1 MGNYCEIALFRG
13 FIFSKSRRMLD
24 DLPALA
30 AFARIVSAGS
40 MSAAAREL
48 ELPLSVVS
56 KRLAQLEKT
65 VGVRLL
71 QRTTRRQTLT
81 EEGAQFHLRVLRILE
96 EVEQAELLLTRS
108 RQEVAGL
115 LRVTAPGEFGRQHIV
130 PIVADFQRLHP
141 ALAVQLELTDTV
153 VNLLETGQDLAI
165 RFGSLQDS
173 TMIARRLAPNYRV
186 ACASPAYLAQ
196 YGAPTHPAELGQ
208 HRCILIGDQRR
219 AEWRFQGTEGT
230 EPVTVRVTGAIVT
243 NDGQAA
249 HAFAVQG
256 AGIVVKSIWDVG
268 DDLLQGR
275 LQRVLPALS
284 MPTAPLQAIFPHSQ
298 NLAPRVRAF
307 VDYLQIRLQQAWRWE
322 AVTLPS

>member
-1 MGNYCEIALFRG
+1 
-13 FIFSKSRRMLD
+13 MLD

-48 ELPLSVVS
+48 DVPLSVVS
-56 KRLAQLEKT
+56 KRLAQLEKA

-81 EEGAQFHLRVLRILE
+81 EEGAQFHVRVLRILE

-115 LRVTAPGEFGRQHIV
+115 LRVTAPGEFGRQHIA

-141 ALAVQLELTDTV
+141 ALAVQLELTDAV

-219 AEWRFQGTEGT
+219 AEWRFQGTE
-230 EPVTVRVTGAIVT
+230 PVTVRVNGAIVT

-249 HAFAVQG
+249 HEFALQG

-268 DDLLQGR
+268 DDLLQRR
-275 LQRVLPALS
+275 LQRVLPAHT

-298 NLAPRVRAF
+298 NMAPRVRAF
-307 VDYLQIRLQQAWRWE
+307 IDYLQVRLQQAWRWD
-322 AVTLPS
+322 AATDN

>member
-1 MGNYCEIALFRG
+1 
-13 FIFSKSRRMLD
+13 MLD

-48 ELPLSVVS
+48 DVPLSVVS
-56 KRLAQLEKT
+56 KRLAQLEKA

-81 EEGAQFHLRVLRILE
+81 EEGAQFHVRVLRILE

-141 ALAVQLELTDTV
+141 ALAVQLELTDAV

-219 AEWRFQGTEGT
+219 AEWRFQGTE
-230 EPVTVRVTGAIVT
+230 PVTVRVNGAIVT

-249 HAFAVQG
+249 HEFALQG

-268 DDLLQGR
+268 DDLLQRR
-275 LQRVLPALS
+275 LQRVLPAHT

-298 NLAPRVRAF
+298 NMAPRVRAF
-307 VDYLQIRLQQAWRWE
+307 VDYLQVRLQQAWRWD
-322 AVTLPS
+322 AATDN

>member
-1 MGNYCEIALFRG
+1 MGNQSEIAQFRG
-13 FIFSKSRRMLD
+13 LILSKKRIMLN
-24 DLPALA
+24 DLPALS

-81 EEGAQFHLRVLRILE
+81 EEGAQFHVRVLRILE

-115 LRVTAPGEFGRQHIV
+115 LRVSAPGEFGRQYIV
-130 PIVADFQRLHP
+130 AIAADFQRLHP
-141 ALAVQLELTDTV
+141 ALAIQLELTDTV
-153 VNLLETGQDLAI
+153 VNLLETGQDLAV

-196 YGAPTHPAELGQ
+196 YGAPTHPAELSQ

-219 AEWRFQGTEGT
+219 AEWRFQGTE
-230 EPVTVRVTGAIVT
+230 PVTVRVTGAVVT

-249 HAFAVQG
+249 HAFALQG
-256 AGIVVKSIWDVG
+256 AGIVMKSIWDVG

-275 LQRVLPALS
+275 LLRVLPAHS
-284 MPTAPLQAIFPHSQ
+284 IPTAPLQAIFPHSQ

-307 VDYLQIRLQQAWRWE
+307 VDYLHIRLEQAWRWE
-322 AVTLPS
+322 AG

>member
-1 MGNYCEIALFRG
+1 M
-13 FIFSKSRRMLD
+13 MLD

-48 ELPLSVVS
+48 DVPLSVVS
-56 KRLAQLEKT
+56 KRLAQLEKA

-81 EEGAQFHLRVLRILE
+81 EEGAQFHVRVLRILE

-141 ALAVQLELTDTV
+141 ALAVQLELTDAV

-219 AEWRFQGTEGT
+219 AEWRFQGTE
-230 EPVTVRVTGAIVT
+230 PVTVRVNGAIVT

-249 HAFAVQG
+249 HEFALQG

-268 DDLLQGR
+268 DDLLQRR
-275 LQRVLPALS
+275 LQRVLPAHT

-298 NLAPRVRAF
+298 NMAPRVRAF
-307 VDYLQIRLQQAWRWE
+307 VDYLQVRLQQAWRWD
-322 AVTLPS
+322 AATDN

>member
-1 MGNYCEIALFRG
+1 
-13 FIFSKSRRMLD
+13 MLD

-48 ELPLSVVS
+48 DVPLSVVS
-56 KRLAQLEKT
+56 KRLAQLEKA

-81 EEGAQFHLRVLRILE
+81 EEGAQFHVRVLRILE

-141 ALAVQLELTDTV
+141 ALAVQLELTDAV
-153 VNLLETGQDLAI
+153 VNLLETGQDLAV

-219 AEWRFQGTEGT
+219 AEWRFQGTE
-230 EPVTVRVTGAIVT
+230 PVTVRVNGAIVT

-249 HAFAVQG
+249 HEFALQG
-256 AGIVVKSIWDVG
+256 AGIVVKSIWDIG
-268 DDLLQGR
+268 DDLLQRR
-275 LQRVLPALS
+275 LQRVLPAHT

-298 NLAPRVRAF
+298 NMAPRVRAF
-307 VDYLQIRLQQAWRWE
+307 VDYLQVRLQQAWRWD
-322 AVTLPS
+322 AATDN

>member
-1 MGNYCEIALFRG
+1 MI
-13 FIFSKSRRMLD
+13 D

-48 ELPLSVVS
+48 DVPLSVVS
-56 KRLAQLEKT
+56 KRLAQLEKA
-65 VGVRLL
+65 VGIRLL

-81 EEGAQFHLRVLRILE
+81 EEGAQFHARVLRILE
-96 EVEQAELLLTRS
+96 EVEQAEMLVTRS

-115 LRVTAPGEFGRQHIV
+115 LRVTAPGEFGRQHLV
-130 PIVADFQRLHP
+130 PIVADFQRQHP

-196 YGAPTHPAELGQ
+196 YGAPTHPAELAQ

-219 AEWRFQGTEGT
+219 AEWRFQGTE
-230 EPVTVRVTGAIVT
+230 PVTVRVNGAIVT

-249 HAFAVQG
+249 HEFALQG

-268 DDLLQGR
+268 DDLLQRR
-275 LQRVLPALS
+275 LIRVLPAHS

-298 NLAPRVRAF
+298 NMAPRVRAF
-307 VDYLQIRLQQAWRWE
+307 IDYLQVRLQDAWRWQ
-322 AVTLPS
+322 S